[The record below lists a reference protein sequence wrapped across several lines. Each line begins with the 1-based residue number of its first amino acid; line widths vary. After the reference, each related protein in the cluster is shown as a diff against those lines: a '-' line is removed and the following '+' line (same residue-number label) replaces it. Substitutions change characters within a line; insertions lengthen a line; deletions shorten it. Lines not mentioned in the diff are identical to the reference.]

1 MGKLLPTPYP
11 GQSMDEYKEQLV
23 NFQKNYCSFLKTT
36 KGGGKY
42 IPLPPLSLIKKT
54 KEMLRKKSNQ
64 NIEGSNLN
72 KEKRV
77 IPSIPSEQRMNLSE
91 ELELRK
97 VKKTTPIPFRK
108 KRQYYKQK
116 NNVGLYFWGGIV
128 IGTTFTLIFCKIM
141 SILNS
146 L

>member
-23 NFQKNYCSFLKTT
+23 NFQKNYCSFLKPI

-97 VKKTTPIPFRK
+97 VIRTTPFRK

-128 IGTTFTLIFCKIM
+128 IGITVTLIFCKIM